1 MINEEDDNIS
11 KLKFIGKLK
20 KGDKIN
26 IKYMVVQQNNLI
38 TKLNRTLYNVDNRT
52 NTLNFISDTIK
63 RGFEELLLHIN
74 NNTVFDTNIANNI
87 IADLDNCKIGL
98 GNMKDTY
105 SDDLMFCC
113 KIDTT
118 LQEIDARLEEIKSNK
133 PIQANNLQDK
143 DKDKDKDKNKK

>member
-52 NTLNFISDTIK
+52 NTLNFISGSFFSYKYTI
-63 RGFEELLLHIN
+63 LLYL
-74 NNTVFDTNIANNI
+74 
-87 IADLDNCKIGL
+87 
-98 GNMKDTY
+98 
-105 SDDLMFCC
+105 
-113 KIDTT
+113 
-118 LQEIDARLEEIKSNK
+118 
-133 PIQANNLQDK
+133 
-143 DKDKDKDKNKK
+143 

>member
-38 TKLNRTLYNVDNRT
+38 TKINRSLYNIDNRN
-52 NTLNFISDTIK
+52 NTLNFITDTIK
-63 RGFEELLLHIN
+63 KGFDELIIHKN

-87 IADLDNCKIGL
+87 IIDLENSKIGL
-98 GNMKDTY
+98 GNIKETY
-105 SDDLMFCC
+105 DDDLMFCC
-113 KIDTT
+113 KIDTII
-118 LQEIDARLEEIKSNK
+118 QEIDARLQEIKIIPNK
-133 PIQANNLQDK
+133 IDK
-143 DKDKDKDKNKK
+143 DADKK